1 MQSPARALSAV
12 MTAVLMALLLAGCG
26 DGGGSMTYSQ
36 QESDYAVGCSYS
48 ANIGTLTSYCTR

>member
-1 MQSPARALSAV
+1 MQSPARSLSAV
-12 MTAVLMALLLAGCG
+12 MTAVLMALLLAGC
-26 DGGGSMTYSQ
+26 GGGSMTYSQ